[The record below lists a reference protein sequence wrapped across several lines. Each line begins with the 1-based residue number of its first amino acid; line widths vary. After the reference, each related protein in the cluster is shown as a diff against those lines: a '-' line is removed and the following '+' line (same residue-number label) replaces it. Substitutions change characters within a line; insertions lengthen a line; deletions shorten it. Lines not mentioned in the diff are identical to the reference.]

1 MALQLGSCDLAERDF
16 RGGAAFEPRLSE
28 RLRQLGTY
36 CFVGLAS
43 VGLALSVLAG
53 LHALM
58 GVNYLVAF
66 CVSFAVSSGAG
77 YLLNARFTFSTHSD
91 RKAAARY
98 VAVNAALL
106 GVNTAA
112 MTLLVDVL
120 GMWYIAAAILLAI
133 LNAPVGFLAQR
144 LITYRP
150 EPRSRAVRL

>member
-53 LHALM
+53 LH
-58 GVNYLVAF
+58 LVAF